1 MEKNQGNLVIHYHS
15 EKADY
20 NGWSIW
26 LWEFPQR
33 LGRQF
38 EFEGRD
44 SFGVFAII
52 PLSIWTKNAIY
63 NNLGMIIKS
72 TKTWAKKDGSDKV
85 IKFYKMDPDDKGDY
99 HVYVLQGDNDLYK
112 SEKLERI

>member
-1 MEKNQGNLVIHYHS
+1 MEISPRNLVIHYHS

-20 NGWSIW
+20 DGWSIW

-33 LGRQF
+33 VGKQF

-44 SFGVFAII
+44 SFGIYVSL
-52 PLSIWTKNAIY
+52 PLTNWTKNALY

-72 TKTWAKKDGSDKV
+72 TNSWDKKDGTDKI
-85 IKFYKMDPDDKGDY
+85 IKFYKMEPDKDGDY
-99 HVYVLQGDNDLYK
+99 HVYVLQGDDLLPRRC
-112 SEKLERI
+112 SAR